1 LIPLLVLHVLII
13 HKIAGKKYVDK
24 VPVINLYFC
33 VYFGF

>member
-1 LIPLLVLHVLII
+1 MLH
-13 HKIAGKKYVDK
+13 KSAGKKYVDK